1 MGFSI
6 GGFYKTFNG
15 SKVEYLGIR
24 RIWGVPEFRI
34 IEGGSGNEKCP
45 AGDPDGVYT
54 THGDGRFVCF
64 CGCKEKEGRWMS
76 IASPWDDDLAE
87 EKFEF
92 EVGGLYRARSG
103 ERVKMARRFGLDHK
117 RPFEFYPA
125 DVESPRICCDEQGR
139 YDAENGPHEN
149 DIVAPWKWSDPEV
162 ESPRR
167 RREREFEMEQ
177 RRQENAVY
185 EERADRDRRFRE
197 HWYCSTNRERR
208 SRFGDIV
215 G

>member
-6 GGFYKTFNG
+6 GQFYKTFNG

-34 IEGGSGNEKCP
+34 IEGGSGNAECP
-45 AGDPDGVYT
+45 AGESGGVYT
-54 THGDGRFVCF
+54 THGDGRLVCF
-64 CGCKEKEGRWMS
+64 CGCKEREGRWMS
-76 IASPWDDDLAE
+76 IDCPWDDDLAE

-92 EVGGLYRARSG
+92 EVGEWYRARSG
-103 ERVKMARRFGLDHK
+103 ARYKMGRKCGWDNK
-117 RPFEFYPA
+117 RPFEFYSA
-125 DVESPRICCDEQGR
+125 DALERICCDEQGR
-139 YDAENGPHEN
+139 HDAENGPHEN
-149 DIVAPWKWSDPEV
+149 DIVAPWKRADPEV
-162 ESPRR
+162 EYPRR

-185 EERADRDRRFRE
+185 EERAERDRRWRKYY
-197 HWYCSTNRERR
+197 YCETNREREAGF
-208 SRFGDIV
+208 SDIV